1 VLRHADS
8 KRTLGTAKSII
19 RTLSGTT
26 GRHKPHG
33 KMQASDNNALG
44 AIPLGVPMHG
54 ASWLQSA
61 QGTAILSALSL
72 PQACAIPSQTGCN
85 GALQGTHG
93 IMGACTLGQT
103 PAHAQMHM
111 RHVPSRTGLP
121 APTGDIYQ
129 QIDNTLL
136 QLRLLHQRQMARAGA
151 CPAAPAVQG
160 QHAWWPLLNT
170 AQAGQRAAQNVSCA
184 QNTLPATPQQHQGC
198 PQMALSQTNM
208 SPMMS
213 SYPNCAP
220 SQVHTAAEYSSDE
233 PLSTASTERRGNQGR
248 HRPSYCTQ
256 SSNAAQC
263 AGDSSGESSS
273 AAGDA
278 CANTLTRKRRIID
291 VDGGSEARA
300 DEGSA
305 KAVRAKKGRRRGTG
319 NLLCSTLRSLAL
331 ANTV

>member
-1 VLRHADS
+1 
-8 KRTLGTAKSII
+8 
-19 RTLSGTT
+19 
-26 GRHKPHG
+26 
-33 KMQASDNNALG
+33 MQASDNNALG
-44 AIPLGVPMHG
+44 AIPLGAPMHG

-72 PQACAIPSQTGCN
+72 PQACAIPLQTGCN
-85 GALQGTHG
+85 GALLGSHG
-93 IMGACTLGQT
+93 MMMGVVGACTLGQT

-111 RHVPSRTGLP
+111 RHVPSGTGLP
-121 APTGDIYQ
+121 APTGDINQ

-136 QLRLLHQRQMARAGA
+136 QLRLLQQRQMARAGA

-160 QHAWWPLLNT
+160 QHAWWTLLNT
-170 AQAGQRAAQNVSCA
+170 AQAGQRAAQNASCA
-184 QNTLPATPQQHQGC
+184 RNTLPATPQQHQGC

-291 VDGGSEARA
+291 VDGGSEAGA
-300 DEGSA
+300 DEGSG
-305 KAVRAKKGRRRGTG
+305 KAVRAKKGRRRSTG
-319 NLLCSTLRSLAL
+319 DLLCSTLRSLL
-331 ANTV
+331 LVDTV